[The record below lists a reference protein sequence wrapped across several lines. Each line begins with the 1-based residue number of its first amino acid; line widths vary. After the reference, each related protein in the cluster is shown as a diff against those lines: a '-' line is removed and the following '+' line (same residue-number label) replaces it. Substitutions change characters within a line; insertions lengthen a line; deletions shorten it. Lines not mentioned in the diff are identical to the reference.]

1 MCYIFCTQKKI
12 TWTDTKLFVRTVTLS
27 TQDNAKLI
35 EKLKCGF
42 KKLKERENEYL
53 DFLNDLSFQG
63 VNRLSV
69 LLFENNN
76 DRLVHTA

>member
-1 MCYIFCTQKKI
+1 MLYLLQPEKI
-12 TWTDTKLFVRTVTLS
+12 RTVTLS
-27 TQDNAKLI
+27 AQDNAKLI

-42 KKLKERENEYL
+42 KRLKERENQYL
-53 DFLNDLSFQG
+53 DFLDDLSFRG

-69 LLFENNN
+69 LLFENNS

>member
-12 TWTDTKLFVRTVTLS
+12 TLTDAKLFVRTVTLS

>member
-1 MCYIFCTQKKI
+1 M
-12 TWTDTKLFVRTVTLS
+12 
-27 TQDNAKLI
+27 I